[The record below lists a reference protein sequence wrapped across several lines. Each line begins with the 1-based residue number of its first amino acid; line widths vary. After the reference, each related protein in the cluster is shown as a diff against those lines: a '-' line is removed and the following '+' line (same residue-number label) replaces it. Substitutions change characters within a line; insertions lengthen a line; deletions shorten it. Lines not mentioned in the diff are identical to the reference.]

1 MTKNELE
8 AWKNYTTKTSMD
20 VDDRLTVSE
29 FIDKFT
35 TDNDFAEKWSV
46 EVSEYVTYRNRYGA
60 YYTFTKLEDG
70 NVLWEGDF
78 DHCRFGWPNV
88 YKEAYEQYRKDGGD
102 MHIED
107 FKEEVHKYDDVTFK
121 PSEISEKYRLL
132 VYSDMNTID
141 MVDPSG
147 GPYLTSGLDLGK
159 FLGEKFEN
167 RIVHSFEVAET
178 GYLIKTYGKFD
189 HLKERTDE

>member
-1 MTKNELE
+1 MK
-8 AWKNYTTKTSMD
+8 YT
-20 VDDRLTVSE
+20 
-29 FIDKFT
+29 
-35 TDNDFAEKWSV
+35 
-46 EVSEYVTYRNRYGA
+46 NRYNDV
-60 YYTFTKLEDG
+60 YTFTKQEDG
-70 NVLWEGDF
+70 NVLWEGEF
-78 DHCRFGWPNV
+78 KYCRFGFPNV
-88 YKEAYEQYRKDGGD
+88 YKDAYQQYRKDGGD

-107 FKEEVHKYDDVTFK
+107 FKKEVHHYDDVTFK
-121 PSEISEKYRLL
+121 PSEISEKYRSL